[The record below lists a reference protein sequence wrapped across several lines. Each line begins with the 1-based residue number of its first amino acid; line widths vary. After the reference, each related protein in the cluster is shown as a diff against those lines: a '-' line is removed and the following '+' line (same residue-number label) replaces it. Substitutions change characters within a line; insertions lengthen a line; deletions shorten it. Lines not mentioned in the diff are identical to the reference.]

1 MKVKPS
7 KPWLLVSLIFFF
19 LAFLLLI
26 VLFTQFGNYSLK
38 GFRGKPIEAKPG
50 SSFSQNRP
58 EDVLARYIKAY
69 QNNQAEELASL
80 YSQAYLRKEGLNYQ
94 TAAQEINH
102 YFEEV
107 QKRAGK
113 IVRWEVIRFR
123 IYSNF
128 AVAVCRLKRERGRQS
143 TSVIVLEKEGLE
155 WKVSDV
161 FRLRR

>member
-1 MKVKPS
+1 MKAKLS
-7 KPWLLVSLIFFF
+7 KPWLFVSLIFFF

-26 VLFTQFGNYSLK
+26 VLFFQFGNYSPK
-38 GFRGKPIEAKPG
+38 GLRGKSIEAKPEN
-50 SSFSQNRP
+50 SFSKNRA
-58 EDVLARYIKAY
+58 EDVLARYIEAY
-69 QNNQAEELASL
+69 RNNRAEEVVKL

-94 TAAQEINH
+94 AAVQEIKN
-102 YFEEV
+102 YFERV
-107 QKRAGK
+107 QNSAGK
-113 IVRWEVIRFR
+113 IVRWDIIQFR
-123 IYSNF
+123 IYANF